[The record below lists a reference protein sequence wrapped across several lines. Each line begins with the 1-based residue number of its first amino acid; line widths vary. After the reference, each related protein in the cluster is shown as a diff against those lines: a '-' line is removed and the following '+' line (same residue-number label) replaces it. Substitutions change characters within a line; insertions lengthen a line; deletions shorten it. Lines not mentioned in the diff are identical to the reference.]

1 MDSHQEPGYQRQ
13 ADTVKNV
20 EAKQRRF
27 ADETTAQQG
36 KTRVTLIID
45 EGDITQFQKSRTRT
59 LVSSERRRASH
70 IAAHSDRPDGELV
83 PRQQIAGKAQQQRQN
98 QQDDADSPVEFSRR
112 LVTPRQENAVHVQP
126 DRDNHGM
133 GAPAMHLAQDAQGCH
148 IAQ

>member
-1 MDSHQEPGYQRQ
+1 MDSHQEPGYQWQ
-13 ADTVKNV
+13 SDTVKNV

-45 EGDITQFQKSRTRT
+45 EGDITQFQKSGTRT
-59 LVSSERRRASH
+59 LVSSERRGTSH

-98 QQDDADSPVEFSRR
+98 EKDHADIPVELARR
-112 LVTPRQENAVHVQP
+112 IV
-126 DRDNHGM
+126 
-133 GAPAMHLAQDAQGCH
+133 GAR
-148 IAQ
+148 